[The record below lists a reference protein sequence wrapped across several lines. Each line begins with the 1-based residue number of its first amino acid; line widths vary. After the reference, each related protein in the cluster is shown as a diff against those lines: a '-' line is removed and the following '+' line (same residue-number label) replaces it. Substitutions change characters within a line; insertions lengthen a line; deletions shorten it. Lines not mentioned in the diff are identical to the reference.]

1 MGHTDDVS
9 TPILR
14 PGIKT
19 FKPRRSRITP
29 RQQQALAH
37 AGPCL
42 LTEETL
48 DDAWASGLPVIVDIG
63 FGSGEPVAAMAR
75 TFPEQIILAVD
86 VHTPG
91 IGDLLDRCRVE
102 DIDNV
107 FVIEAD
113 ALELLPALPGP
124 VSGVRTYFPD
134 PWPKSRHHKR
144 RLVQPPV
151 IDAVAERVIEGGF
164 WHLATDWAEY
174 AESICA
180 AFDEHTG
187 WKGGVIPRPDWRPV
201 THYERRAI
209 REGRAV
215 VDMWFTRI

>member
-48 DDAWASGLPVIVDIG
+48 DDAWASGSPVIVDIG
-63 FGSGEPVAAMAR
+63 FGSGEPVAVMAG

-91 IGDLLDRCRVE
+91 VGDLLDRCRVE
-102 DIDNV
+102 EIDNV
-107 FVIEAD
+107 FIIEAD
-113 ALELLPALPGP
+113 APNSCPPFPARYRVCGP
-124 VSGVRTYFPD
+124 TFLTRGRSPD
-134 PWPKSRHHKR
+134 TTK
-144 RLVQPPV
+144 
-151 IDAVAERVIEGGF
+151 DA
-164 WHLATDWAEY
+164 
-174 AESICA
+174 SC
-180 AFDEHTG
+180 
-187 WKGGVIPRPDWRPV
+187 KPRS
-201 THYERRAI
+201 
-209 REGRAV
+209 
-215 VDMWFTRI
+215 